1 VLEFTSA
8 GVPPASATTR
18 FPPNGG
24 PSNNVR
30 GKSSDAA
37 KMAALL
43 ESAGEAFSMIRTFPH
58 KV

>member
-1 VLEFTSA
+1 LNSRSA

-24 PSNNVR
+24 PSNNFR

-43 ESAGEAFSMIRTFPH
+43 EPAGEAFSMIQTFSN